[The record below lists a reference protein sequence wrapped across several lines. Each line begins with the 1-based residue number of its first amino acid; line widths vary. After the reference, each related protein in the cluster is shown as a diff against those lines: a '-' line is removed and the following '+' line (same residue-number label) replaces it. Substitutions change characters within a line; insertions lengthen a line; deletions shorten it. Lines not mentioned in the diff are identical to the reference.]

1 MNNTHEAA
9 LFYAGLGYPVFPCRI
24 NDKRPATDH
33 GCHDA
38 TTDVEQINRWWTANP
53 DLNVAIATD
62 GLVVVDIDGADNQWP
77 GEEHS
82 MELASVPTAKTP
94 SGGSHRYFRQPDGKS
109 YKNSVKKLADDVD
122 TRSNG
127 GYVLAPPSQID
138 GSSYAW
144 VDGCELDAGPEDLK
158 EAPSWICDKLD
169 EADSKTKTLQV
180 EVKEQPIPQGQRD
193 HTLFKMACAH
203 RRIGHTEKEIFAS
216 LMVVNADRCQP
227 PMDVWDIERIAR
239 QAAKFTPDQIAT
251 AIVEGHF
258 EQLQTATVENE
269 IEEDESVLDDPGPLP
284 ANLMSVPG
292 FVDDLMEYTLQ
303 TALYPDR
310 SLAMVGALAMMA
322 FLCSRKVM
330 DSIGTRANIYLL
342 GLASSGVGKDHP
354 RKVNA
359 KVLNHI
365 NMLSC
370 LGDSFASGEGLE
382 DAVMRNPVLLYQVDE
397 IDNMMASI
405 ASSRD
410 GRSESLVA
418 NLLKLFSSSNGV
430 VSGRAKS
437 QKESLVCHQPHL
449 NLIGSAIPKHFYDS
463 LNEKMLT
470 KGLLARM
477 LVFESGKR
485 AKFRASPPQ
494 ELPES
499 IRKAAEFWSTYSG
512 AGGNCSQ
519 MSSTV
524 EPKPAVV
531 PSSPCAEKARLNAI
545 EQIDSMFRKCEEAND
560 EGGKAMWNRALEKI
574 NKLALLAACSASHES
589 PQITWPMVTWAT
601 KVVIHQTRKMLFACE
616 KFGGS
621 SSLAASRI
629 DKVLTVIGKLESDGK
644 EPARWLVL
652 RRSKL
657 LKKDFDDVIETLLHQ
672 RRIVSDVKPS
682 LGRHGTIYK
691 SGTKTGAIS
700 SEIETEEVQ
709 EVEVQEAE

>member
-33 GCHDA
+33 GCYDA
-38 TTDVEQINRWWTANP
+38 TTDVEQINRWWTTNP
-53 DLNVAIATD
+53 DLNVAIATN
-62 GLVVVDIDGADNQWP
+62 GLVVVDIDGADNHWP

-94 SGGSHRYFRQPDGKS
+94 SGGSHRYFRQPEKKS
-109 YKNSVKKLADDVD
+109 YKNSVKKLADNVD

-127 GYVLAPPSQID
+127 GYVLAPPSQVN
-138 GSSYAW
+138 GGSYAW
-144 VDGCELDAGPEDLK
+144 VDGCELDTGPEDLK
-158 EAPSWICDKLD
+158 EAPSWISDKLD
-169 EADSKTKTLQV
+169 EAETKTQTPLV
-180 EVKEQPIPQGQRD
+180 RSKEQPIPQGQRD
-193 HTLFKMACAH
+193 HALFKMACAH

-227 PMDVWDIERIAR
+227 PMDVWDVERIAR

-258 EQLQTATVENE
+258 EQLQNATVENE
-269 IEEDESVLDDPGPLP
+269 IEEDESILDDPGPLP

-397 IDNMMASI
+397 IDNMMAGI

-410 GRSESLVA
+410 GRAESIVA
-418 NLLKLFSSSNGV
+418 NLLRLFSSSNGIFI
-430 VSGRAKS
+430 SRARS
-437 QKESLVCHQPHL
+437 QKESLLCHQPHF

-463 LNEKMLT
+463 LTEKMLT
-470 KGLLARM
+470 NGLLARM
-477 LVFESGKR
+477 LVFESGRRSTFKP
-485 AKFRASPPQ
+485 SPI
-494 ELPES
+494 LDIPEH
-499 IRKAAEFWSTYSG
+499 IKTTALFWSTYTG
-512 AGGNCSQ
+512 DGGDCSQ
-519 MSSTV
+519 LSSSV
-524 EPKPAVV
+524 EPKPAIV
-531 PSSPCAEKARLNAI
+531 PSSPCADEARLAAI
-545 EQIDSMFRKCEEAND
+545 EQIDGMFRRCEEAND
-560 EGGKAMWNRALEKI
+560 EGAKALWNRAFEKV
-574 NKLALLAACSASHES
+574 NKLALLAACSANHEA
-589 PQITWPMVTWAT
+589 PKITGKMVSWAT
-601 KVVIHQTRKMLFACE
+601 KVVIHQTKKMLFACE
-616 KFGGS
+616 RFGGS
-621 SSLAASRI
+621 GSVSASRI
-629 DKVLTVIGKLESDGK
+629 DKVLTVISKLEADGK

-652 RRSKL
+652 RKSKL
-657 LKKDFDDVIETLLHQ
+657 LKKDFDEVVETLLHQ

-691 SGTKTGAIS
+691 SSVNKKPDGGR
-700 SEIETEEVQ
+700 
-709 EVEVQEAE
+709 